1 MAQKWT
7 AEEHSYLKE
16 LVNNADKNNWKAFAL
31 SMCQMFNK
39 PFTPEKVR
47 SYWRMN
53 VRNSGGMIE
62 PNYSETV
69 EILSNGSVKSDK
81 LIELSLEQAKDQQY
95 ILEAHG
101 FDAKEWEVVSA
112 KSSQWNH
119 QNKELGTSTMYSSK
133 VTVKPRKKDALNE
146 HDVLRELARD
156 IKPVIIPT
164 NYTGENNLV
173 IGLADLHFGIT
184 QLSDTLAKLDDIKSI
199 IQNGYKQIVI
209 EHLGDLFHSSQ
220 MKTSQTLKGT
230 ILDDV
235 DMVKAI
241 EDAKTFFDV
250 IITEALQY
258 SKKVSV
264 EHASGNH
271 SDNMEYMFLV
281 YLEAKYPDV
290 KVNYHNEYRTA
301 YMIDNVGIMVAHGD
315 NAKNKLP
322 QLFATEYKM
331 IWSLSETME
340 IHTGHRHSFE
350 KDYDGV
356 ILRQFGTIKPND
368 AYEVRN
374 GWTSNRKVIQMIEY
388 DQDRCKVIYE
398 V

>member
-1 MAQKWT
+1 MASKWT

-16 LVNNADKNNWKAFAL
+16 LVNNADKNNWKAFAS

-47 SYWRMN
+47 SYWRLN
-53 VRNSGGMIE
+53 VRNSSGTIK
-62 PNYSETV
+62 PDYSETV

-119 QNKELGTSTMYSSK
+119 QNRELGTSIMYSSK

-146 HDVLRELARD
+146 HEVLRELARD

-164 NYTGENNLV
+164 NYIGENNLV

-209 EHLGDLFHSSQ
+209 EQLGDLFHSSQ

-258 SKKVSV
+258 SSKVSI

-301 YMIDNVGIMVAHGD
+301 YMIDNVGIMIAHGD

-322 QLFATEYKM
+322 QLFATEFKL
-331 IWSLSETME
+331 IWAMAESME

-350 KDYDGV
+350 KDCDGV

>member
-1 MAQKWT
+1 MASKWT

-16 LVNNADKNNWKAFAL
+16 LVNNADKNNWKAFAS
-31 SMCQMFNK
+31 SMCQMFDK
-39 PFTPEKVR
+39 PFFSEQVR
-47 SYWRMN
+47 GYWRMN
-53 VRNSGGMIE
+53 IRNSGGIIK
-62 PNYSETV
+62 PDYSETV

-119 QNKELGTSTMYSSK
+119 QNRELGTSIMYSSK

-146 HDVLRELARD
+146 HEVLRELARD

-209 EHLGDLFHSSQ
+209 EQLGDLFHSSQ

-264 EHASGNH
+264 EHAGGNH
-271 SDNMEYMFLV
+271 SDNFEYMFLI

-290 KVNYHNEYRTA
+290 KVNYHNDYRSA
-301 YMIDNVGIMVAHGD
+301 YMLDNVGIMLSHGD
-315 NAKNKLP
+315 NAKKKIAE
-322 QLFATEYKM
+322 LFAYEFKL
-331 IWSLSETME
+331 IWCASETME
-340 IHTGHRHSFE
+340 SHSGHFHSVE
-350 KDYDGV
+350 KEIGGV
-356 ILRQFGTIKPND
+356 IMRQFGTPKPND
-368 AYEVRN
+368 DYEIRN
-374 GWTSNRKVIQMIEY
+374 GWTTNRKVIQLIEY
-388 DQDRCKVIYE
+388 DQDRCKIIYE